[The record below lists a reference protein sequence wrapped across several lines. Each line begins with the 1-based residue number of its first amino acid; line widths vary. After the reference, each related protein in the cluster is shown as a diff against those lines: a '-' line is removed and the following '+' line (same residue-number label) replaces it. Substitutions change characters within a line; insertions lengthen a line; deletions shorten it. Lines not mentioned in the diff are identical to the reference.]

1 VQAIGDLTTRTLQAA
16 LQGLAAQRTAAQR
29 NVANVETPGYLADR
43 VDFESALAAAVESGD
58 PFQASVSTTKSLAAT
73 NVNGNNVSLD
83 TELTELSE
91 NGVANQVMVQALSAK
106 YQLLRTAISGS

>member
-1 VQAIGDLTTRTLQAA
+1 MQAIGDLTTRTLHAA

-43 VDFESALAAAVESGD
+43 VDFESTLAAAVDAGD
-58 PFQASVSTTKSLAAT
+58 PSQASPSTTKSLAPT
-73 NVNGNNVSLD
+73 NLNGNNVALD

-91 NGVANQVMVQALSAK
+91 NGVENQVMVQALSSK
-106 YQLLRTAISGS
+106 YQLLRTAINGS